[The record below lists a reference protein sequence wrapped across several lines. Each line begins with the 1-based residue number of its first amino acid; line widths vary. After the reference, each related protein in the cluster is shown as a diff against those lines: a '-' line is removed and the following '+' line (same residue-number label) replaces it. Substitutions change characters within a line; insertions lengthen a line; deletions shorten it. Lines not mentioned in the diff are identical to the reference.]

1 MDYVFLKLFKIIYL
15 LENRVED
22 VWVSVPDRRNVD
34 LIILFLKIVNII
46 NFECISG
53 VMMVYFD
60 NFSYILNRGCGI

>member
-1 MDYVFLKLFKIIYL
+1 MENVFLKLFKIIYL

-34 LIILFLKIVNII
+34 LIILFLKIVNINYFKYI
-46 NFECISG
+46 LG
-53 VMMVYFD
+53 VKMVYFD